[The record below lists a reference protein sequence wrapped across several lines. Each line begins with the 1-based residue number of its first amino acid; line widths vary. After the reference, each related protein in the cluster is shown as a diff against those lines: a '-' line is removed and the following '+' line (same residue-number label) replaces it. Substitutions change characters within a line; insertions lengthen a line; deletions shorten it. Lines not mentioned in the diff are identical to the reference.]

1 MGAHSNIVINLLG
14 RTWETRN
21 YSFEDVN
28 ITGPQRIA
36 KVCKEMGVQ
45 RLVHMSHINA
55 REEPE
60 VAFLKG
66 GSRFLATKYQ
76 GELAVKAEF
85 PEATIF
91 TLFMYLCVLFVGKQ
105 GSVAASGIRIGDK
118 KFISIGGIPGECLR
132 GRKGAGG

>member
-1 MGAHSNIVINLLG
+1 MKDEDSIRKAVAHSNIVINLVITNYNLHGVYISFICEIQLG

-36 KVCKEMGVQ
+36 RVCKEMGVQ

-76 GELAVKAEF
+76 GELAVRAEF

-91 TLFMYLCVLFVGKQ
+91 
-105 GSVAASGIRIGDK
+105 R
-118 KFISIGGIPGECLR
+118 
-132 GRKGAGG
+132 

>member
-1 MGAHSNIVINLLG
+1 M
-14 RTWETRN
+14 
-21 YSFEDVN
+21 N

-66 GSRFLATKYQ
+66 GSRFLSTKYQ
-76 GELAVKAEF
+76 GELAVKSEF

-91 TLFMYLCVLFVGKQ
+91 RCYCRVYHPKWFIQLQLDLRRCSDVYGEGDSFVNYWFSKWRKPKATGPYLSLFGR
-105 GSVAASGIRIGDK
+105 ASLDENSSNII
-118 KFISIGGIPGECLR
+118 FLWL
-132 GRKGAGG
+132 

>member
-1 MGAHSNIVINLLG
+1 M
-14 RTWETRN
+14 
-21 YSFEDVN
+21 N

-76 GELAVKAEF
+76 GELAVRSEF

-91 TLFMYLCVLFVGKQ
+91 RYGNLTSNCNQPFTRCSDVYGEGDSFINYWFSKWRKPKATGPYISLFGKVGQLLACVFTT
-105 GSVAASGIRIGDK
+105 
-118 KFISIGGIPGECLR
+118 
-132 GRKGAGG
+132 